1 MNISKGLRYKPK
13 WRYVG
18 NRFHLFLKRS
28 RAGAAAVSSGLRGYV
43 HVSACGR
50 EVLVRTGGQ
59 ACDRPEVALRCG
71 VCDGFECLLYGV
83 EESRPP
89 SKTGRERKREREV
102 RRLRRRLREAASRA
116 SAGADAG
123 RDRTMADDAFDE
135 AVAVCEE
142 FGEEP

>member
-1 MNISKGLRYKPK
+1 MKNCKGLMYKPK

-18 NRFHLFLKRS
+18 SRFHLFLKRS

-59 ACDRPEVALRCG
+59 TCDRPEVALRCG
-71 VCDGFECLLYGV
+71 ACDGIEILLYGV
-83 EESRPP
+83 EESLPP
-89 SKTGRERKREREV
+89 SKTGRERNREEEV

-116 SAGADAG
+116 FIGANTS
-123 RDRTMADDAFDE
+123 RDRMMADDAFDE

>member
-1 MNISKGLRYKPK
+1 MSKGLAHKPK

-28 RAGAAAVSSGLRGYV
+28 RAGAAMASFGLRGFVYI
-43 HVSACGR
+43 SACGR
-50 EVLVRTGGQ
+50 EVLVRVGGQ
-59 ACDRPEVALRCG
+59 TCDRPEAALRCG
-71 VCDGFECLLYGV
+71 VCDGFEIHLYGV
-83 EESRPP
+83 EESLPP
-89 SKTGRERKREREV
+89 SKTGRELNRGAETRQ
-102 RRLRRRLREAASRA
+102 LRRQLREAASRA
-116 SAGADAG
+116 SVGANTS